1 MKISEIFNLHT
12 SQIELDFV
20 DVDLDRDCALYID
33 PFLIA
38 NSNSQWAIQADKVI
52 KSFFSEFKTAMIN
65 KDYEKAEQLFIFMSE
80 PKENCLGVSKLGT
93 TNGRGVG
100 KLNTQKIL
108 NRIIESN
115 AIVNGLVNNIE
126 DIIVFVE
133 DIDRDKLSDMVTNII
148 RKKLIDYTQNQCHL
162 WGIPLTRG
170 ETLPYWEPV
179 KQQWVYSDSELLIVD
194 DREIVL
200 IPKSI
205 VSPINI
211 YEASKY
217 KWYFIVEQERNFHLQ
232 RRSSLVKVKAL
243 KSGKFKY
250 YLPKV
255 DVNED
260 IGHQIRRGDFAN
272 TKDYIRKYTQ
282 QYPELFVDFINRAKK
297 IAKPLSN
304 QQISKQISTLDV
316 DDIIDGLIARLRAI
330 PAGKDF
336 ASDYHHYVKSL
347 LEILFYP
354 FLINPV
360 IEREIHD
367 GRKRIDI
374 VMDNNADA
382 GFFYNLH
389 NIAKIYCPYVYVE
402 CKNYGKDVANPEL
415 DQLSGRFSSSRGQFG
430 ILVCRDIEN
439 EQLFIKRCQDTY
451 KDGRGLIIH
460 LTDKDIIKMFEL
472 IKDNKDRDVW
482 ALFDNRKREITLS

>member
-1 MKISEIFNLHT
+1 MKISEVFNLQV
-12 SQIELDFV
+12 SQLELDFV
-20 DVDLDRDCALYID
+20 DVDLEKDCALYLD

-38 NSNSQWAIQADKVI
+38 NSNSQWAIQADQVI
-52 KSFFSEFKTAMIN
+52 KSFFSEFRTAMIN
-65 KDYEKAEQLFIFMSE
+65 KDYNKARQLFLFMSE
-80 PKENCLGVSKLGT
+80 PKENCLGVSKKGT

-115 AIVNGLVNNIE
+115 AVENGLVNNIE
-126 DIIVFVE
+126 DIIIFVE

-148 RKKLIDYTQNQCHL
+148 RKKLIEYTKNQCHL

-170 ETLPYWEPV
+170 ETLPYWSPV
-179 KQQWVYSDSELLIVD
+179 KREWVYSDDDLLLIE
-194 DREIVL
+194 DREILL

-205 VSPINI
+205 VSPIKI

-232 RRSSLVKVKAL
+232 RRSSLVKVKTL
-243 KSGKFKY
+243 KSGKQKF

-255 DVNED
+255 DVDED
-260 IGHQIRRGDFAN
+260 IGRQIKRGDFAN

-282 QYPELFVDFINRAKK
+282 QYPELFKDFVKGAKRITGSLSSEQ
-297 IAKPLSN
+297 IAQRIAELN
-304 QQISKQISTLDV
+304 V
-316 DDIIDGLIARLRAI
+316 EHIIDGLVNKLRSI
-330 PAGKDF
+330 PVGKDH
-336 ASDYHHYVKSL
+336 ASNYHHYVKSL
-347 LEILFYP
+347 LEMLFYP

-374 VMDNNADA
+374 VMDNNADK

-389 NIAKIYCPYVYVE
+389 HISKIYCPYIYLE
-402 CKNYGKDVANPEL
+402 CKNYGKDVSNPEL
-415 DQLSGRFSSSRGQFG
+415 DQLSGRFSTSRGQFG
-430 ILVCRDIEN
+430 ILVCRAIMD
-439 EQLFIKRCQDTY
+439 EQLFLKRCQDTY
-451 KDGRGLIIH
+451 KDGRGLIIV
-460 LTDKDIIKMFEL
+460 LTDKDIINMFEA
-472 IKDNKDRDVW
+472 IKNNNDNEIGEF
-482 ALFDNRKREITLS
+482 FDKRKREIILS